1 MALEGMFRAPL
12 LLLLPVLASAG
23 SLPNFSLSDT
33 SGRMHTPA
41 DWAGKRAVVLLFV
54 STDCPLSNRY
64 VPEMNRIASTYTQR
78 GVAFYAV
85 QGDATV
91 PLDQVRAHV
100 KEFGYTFPYLIDPE
114 EALAA
119 FTGAVVTPEAAVLSP
134 KGDLL
139 YLGRLDNRLEDFGKE
154 RIRVTEFDLRDALD
168 AVLTGKPVPH
178 PRTKALGC
186 AITRRAGTESGKRP

>member
-1 MALEGMFRAPL
+1 MALEGTFRAPL
-12 LLLLPVLASAG
+12 LWLLPVLASAG
-23 SLPNFSLSDT
+23 TLPHFSLSDT
-33 SGRMHTPA
+33 AGRVHTPA
-41 DWAGKRAVVLLFV
+41 DWAAKRAIVLLFV

-64 VPEMNRIASTYTQR
+64 VPEMNRIVGTYAPR

-100 KEFGYTFPYLIDPE
+100 KDFGYTFPYLIDPE
-114 EALAA
+114 EALASY
-119 FTGAVVTPEAAVLSP
+119 TGATSTPEAAVLSP
-134 KGDLL
+134 NGDLL

-186 AITRRAGTESGKRP
+186 AITRKAGTQPGNRP